1 MRRHLLTLCLLF
13 PLITLAESQEARN
26 DSLPPPPPPPF
37 AMKSWVQVLL
47 EHRQELALT
56 DAQVAGMERIQL
68 ALEEKTAPLKQ
79 TLEQLRP
86 PPPPPGMMG
95 QGRGG
100 PGAEGPR
107 SGSRPEPGAMDEEHR
122 ARFEQVHGLIQQ
134 LRASDDA
141 AYQEAE
147 ALLSESQRQT
157 ARALISAEADAR
169 EKRRQEMHQR
179 MQQRR
184 GPSGGDL

>member
-1 MRRHLLTLCLLF
+1 MRRQLLTLCLLF
-13 PLITLAESQEARN
+13 PLISLAESSEARN
-26 DSLPPPPPPPF
+26 DGPPPPPPPF

-47 EHRQELALT
+47 EHRQELSLT
-56 DAQVAGMERIQL
+56 DAQVAGMERIQQ
-68 ALEEKTAPLKQ
+68 ALEQKTAPVKQ

-100 PGAEGPR
+100 PGAEGMR
-107 SGSRPEPGAMDEEHR
+107 GGSRPEPGAMDEEHR
-122 ARFEQVHGLIQQ
+122 ARFEQVHSLMQQ
-134 LRASDDA
+134 LRDSDDA
-141 AYQEAE
+141 AYQQAE
-147 ALLSESQRQT
+147 ALLSDSQRQT
-157 ARALISAEADAR
+157 ARALVSAESDAR

-184 GPSGGDL
+184 GPNGGDL